1 MKVFKSTVLALL
13 GLVASSISG
22 VGAAG
27 VCIVK
32 PLGHGKDDTD
42 QVRTSVECCLDSA
55 ELLAIFRS

>member
-1 MKVFKSTVLALL
+1 MKVFKSAVLAIL

-42 QVRTSVECCLDSA
+42 QVRPPMNP
-55 ELLAIFRS
+55 I